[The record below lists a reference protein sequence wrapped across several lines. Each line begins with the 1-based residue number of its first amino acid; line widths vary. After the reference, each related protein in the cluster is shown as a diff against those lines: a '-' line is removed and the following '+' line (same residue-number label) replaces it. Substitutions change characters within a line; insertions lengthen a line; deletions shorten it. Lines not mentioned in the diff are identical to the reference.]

1 MNPGEQRCTKCGAA
15 MRLVMQERT
24 YNNRARRRRH
34 ECYECRHRSTSYLV
48 GETFFAQLVAAH
60 DIVER
65 LQAFHFDHCDP
76 EED

>member
-1 MNPGEQRCTKCGAA
+1 MTAGEQRCPECGGV

-24 YNNRARRRRH
+24 YNDRARRRRH
-34 ECYECRHRSTSYLV
+34 ECNECRHRSTSYLL
-48 GETFFAQLVAAH
+48 GEMFFTQLVAAH

-65 LQAFHFDHCDP
+65 LQGFYFDHCDP